1 MIELRDKD
9 TGRMIGSIPEEDL
22 EFLLA
27 QLEEESEEDADYY
40 INKDTLAMFA
50 ERGVS
55 PRLLELLT
63 LAMGERE
70 EMEVRWS
77 RV

>member
-1 MIELRDKD
+1 MIELRDKS
-9 TGRMIGSIPEEDL
+9 TGRMIGSISEEDL

-50 ERGVS
+50 EQGIP
-55 PRLLELLT
+55 PRLLELLK
-63 LAMGERE
+63 LAMGERD
-70 EMEVRWS
+70 EMEIQWS
-77 RV
+77 RS

>member
-1 MIELRDKD
+1 MIELRDKE
-9 TGRMIGSIPEEDL
+9 TGRMIGTITDEDL

-50 ERGVS
+50 ERGIN

-63 LAMGERE
+63 IAMGDRA
-70 EMEVRWS
+70 EMEIQWARS
-77 RV
+77 